1 MSFWTADDF
10 LCSLRSRFS
19 YSLDTQPSNNGND
32 SSPMEDDDSDVFMQQ
47 MAAQFQKKHKQQNA
61 KKAQQEQELFR
72 NQDDVQMQALNSRL
86 HDAQKK
92 LDKSEIQ
99 AMMGLCEIEKE
110 FDSIDRES
118 KGRVAELQVR
128 GLSFFLRL

>member
-1 MSFWTADDF
+1 M
-10 LCSLRSRFS
+10 RSRFS

-47 MAAQFQKKHKQQNA
+47 MAAQFQKKDKQQNA

-72 NQDDVQMQALNSRL
+72 NQDDVQTQALNSRL

-92 LDKSEIQ
+92 LDKSESQ
-99 AMMGLCEIEKE
+99 AMMRLCEIEKE
-110 FDSIDRES
+110 FDSI
-118 KGRVAELQVR
+118 AELQVR